1 MPFDY
6 SNLWKILEG
15 REMLKEDLRVQ
26 TGISSATLAKLGKN
40 KAVSMTVLAKICKVL
55 KCDIGDIVSYV
66 EGE

>member
-6 SNLWKILEG
+6 SNLWKILEE
-15 REMLKEDLRVQ
+15 REMLKEELRVQ